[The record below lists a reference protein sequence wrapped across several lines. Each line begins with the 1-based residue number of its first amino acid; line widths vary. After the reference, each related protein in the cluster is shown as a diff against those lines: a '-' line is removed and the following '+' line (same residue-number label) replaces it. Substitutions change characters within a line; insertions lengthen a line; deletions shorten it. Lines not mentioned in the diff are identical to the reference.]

1 MYSTLSHTLT
11 SCIDKSEK
19 KKNGIYFTPPN
30 TIKKNLQYIEPF
42 MKDIKTVL
50 EPSCGSCEYL
60 TALQERYD
68 VHITGIEYNDTIF
81 KSITSLESNTLQLI
95 HDDFLQYETNTTYD
109 LIIGNPPYF
118 VMKKK
123 DVPESYYDYFE
134 GRPNIFILFLIK
146 SLHLLNENG
155 ILSFVLPRNFLNCLY
170 YDKTRKYI
178 VDHFH
183 IISILEC
190 DDDYIDTKQD
200 TIILILQDKTPEPK
214 SKYATTIGRFTIF
227 GLLEHLQE
235 MKLLTQDS
243 TTLEKLGFE
252 VTVGNIV
259 WNMCKKELTDDSSHT
274 LLVYSSDIKHNR
286 LEIQQYRNDA
296 KKNYI
301 KRKGSREPL
310 LVINRGYGVGE
321 YKFTYCLLNE
331 QEEDAIEYVIENHLI
346 CIRYKGSIKRET
358 LIEMYKKIIR
368 SFECEKTKKFIQLY
382 FGNNAINTTELC
394 TIVPQYMI

>member
-30 TIKKNLQYIEPF
+30 TIQKNLQYIEPF
-42 MKDIKTVL
+42 MKNIKTVL

-81 KSITSLESNTLQLI
+81 KSIISLESNILQLI

-146 SLHLLNENG
+146 ALQLLNENG

-200 TIILILQDKTPEPK
+200 TIILILQHKTPEPK

-227 GLLEHLQE
+227 GLPDHLLE
-235 MKLLTQDS
+235 MKSLTQGS
-243 TTLEKLGFE
+243 TTLEKLSFE

-259 WNMCKKELTDDSSHT
+259 WNMCKKELTDDSLHT

-301 KRKGSREPL
+301 QRKGSREPL

-346 CIRYKGSIKRET
+346 CIRYKGTIKRET

-368 SFECEKTKKFIQLY
+368 SFECEKTKKFIRLY

>member
-11 SCIDKSEK
+11 SCIDKIEK
-19 KKNGIYFTPPN
+19 KKNGIYFTPPD
-30 TIKKNLQYIEPF
+30 TIKKNLHYIEPF
-42 MKDIKTVL
+42 MKNVKTVL
-50 EPSCGSCEYL
+50 EPSCGSCEYI

-68 VHITGIEYNDTIF
+68 IHITGIEYNDTIF
-81 KSITSLESNTLQLI
+81 ESIISLENDTLQLI
-95 HDDFLQYETNTTYD
+95 HSDFLQYETNRTYD

-134 GRPNIFILFLIK
+134 GRPNIFILFIIK
-146 SLHLLNENG
+146 ALHLLNKNG

-190 DDDYIDTKQD
+190 DDDYMDTKQD
-200 TIILILQDKTPEPK
+200 TIILILQHKTSESK

-227 GLLEHLQE
+227 GLPKHLQE
-235 MKLLTQDS
+235 MKSLTQGS
-243 TTLEKLGFE
+243 TTLDKLGFE

-259 WNMCKKELTDDSSHT
+259 WNMCKKELTDDSSQT

-301 KRKGSREPL
+301 QRKGSREPL

-358 LIEMYKKIIR
+358 LIGMYKKIIM

-394 TIVPQYMI
+394 TIVPQYMM